1 VGGSSGHG
9 PEFGQCADEQLALAA
24 LAADS
29 APGCASAIDWIQSP
43 LVRILTRYILG
54 EILSHTLIGGVIFTF
69 ILFMRDLD
77 HILEMVVRNSS
88 TWADVLEV
96 FLLTMPN
103 TFKVTI
109 PMAVLVGILLGF
121 SRLAAD
127 SEIIAMRA
135 SGMGIGYFVRVAS
148 IVAISGTLLGLVN
161 SIYLAPRANQAIL
174 DLQQTLETSQASY
187 EIQERV
193 FYEDFRNRVLYV
205 QNVRAGTGA
214 SNWDRVFM
222 ADVTDPTTPL
232 VTTAASATVVSDST
246 QELLMRLRN
255 GTEHDTVAGQPEQY
269 KVSTFTSTDLP
280 LPLSQQNDVHL
291 GRLDTA
297 IYAMPMATL
306 EKRTHGA
313 DGRRFQIE
321 LQSRLSY
328 PAACLVLM
336 LVGVPLGVISRRG
349 GKSSGFVFTL
359 LLVILYY
366 VLSYTGIALGRQNKL
381 SAFLAVWLA
390 NILFAAAGSFLLWQM
405 ASGGRVLSALGRWMA
420 QLSDLTAKTQE
431 NAKAFSGLLNRLQP
445 LSVRRRA
452 RGVFFRILDEYVV
465 REFLNTFFLVLA
477 GFVLLMLV
485 FTFFELV
492 GDIIRNHIPLMTVG
506 EYLVNLTP
514 SMLYQIA
521 PLAVLIAVLVTFGVL
536 NRNSEIVAMKATGI
550 SLYRL
555 VVPIVSMS
563 AVLAVGL
570 FLFDQ
575 YYLPQANRK
584 QEALRSTIKGRPP
597 QTFLHPEQK
606 WIFGQPHTGEPSR
619 IFYYQFFDP
628 GNDVFANFSVFE
640 FDRSTFAISRRIFAS
655 RVFWDTRTGSWL
667 FQNGWV
673 RDFDGATQT
682 RYQDFK
688 FTSFPEIHEEPTYF
702 TKESLQSQEMNF
714 GQLDRYIR
722 DLRQS
727 GFDTMRLRVALWHKL
742 AYPLIAIVMA
752 VLGIPFALSM
762 GRRGSLSGIAVAIA
776 VALTYWVVDGLFGAM
791 GNVNYLPA
799 ALAAW
804 SPDVLFGLTGGYFLL
819 RTPT

>member
-1 VGGSSGHG
+1 
-9 PEFGQCADEQLALAA
+9 
-24 LAADS
+24 
-29 APGCASAIDWIQSP
+29 
-43 LVRILTRYILG
+43 VRILTRYILG
-54 EILSHTLIGGVIFTF
+54 EILSHALIGCVVFTF
-69 ILFMRDLD
+69 ILFMHDLN
-77 HILEMVVRNSS
+77 HILEMVIRNSS
-88 TWADVLEV
+88 TWVDVLEV
-96 FLLTMPN
+96 FLFTMPN
-103 TFKVTI
+103 FFKVTI
-109 PMAVLVGILLGF
+109 PMAVLVGILLGL

-135 SGMGIGYFVRVAS
+135 SGMGIGYFVRVSS
-148 IVAISGTLLGLVN
+148 IVAIGGTLLGLAN
-161 SIYLAPRANQAIL
+161 SVLVAPRANQAIL

-187 EIQERV
+187 EIQPRV

-232 VTTAASATVVSDST
+232 VTTATSATVVSDST
-246 QELLMRLRN
+246 QELLMRLRD
-255 GTEHDTVAGQPEQY
+255 GAEHETAAGQPDQY
-269 KVSTFTSTDLP
+269 KVSTFNRMDMP
-280 LPLSQQNDVHL
+280 LPLSQQSDLHL

-306 EKRTHGA
+306 RQRIHGPDGKR
-313 DGRRFQIE
+313 FLIE
-321 LQSRLSY
+321 LHTRFSY
-328 PAACLVLM
+328 PVACMVLM
-336 LVGVPLGVISRRG
+336 LVGVPLGVISKRG

-359 LLVILYY
+359 LLVIFYY

-381 SAFLAVWLA
+381 SAFVAVWLA
-390 NILFAAAGSFLLWQM
+390 NIVFSVAGVFLLWQM
-405 ASGGRVLSALGRWMA
+405 ASGGRLLNAIGRWTSRLPEFSFKPKQHA
-420 QLSDLTAKTQE
+420 VALTGFLS
-431 NAKAFSGLLNRLQP
+431 RIQP
-445 LSVRRRA
+445 RTPRRGSRTT
-452 RGVFFRILDEYVV
+452 FPRILDEYIV
-465 REFLNTFFLVLA
+465 REFLAMFLLVLA
-477 GFVLLMLV
+477 SFVLLMLV

-492 GDIIRNHIPLMTVG
+492 GDILRNHIPLTTVG
-506 EYLVNLTP
+506 AYLVNLTP
-514 SMLYQIA
+514 SMLYQIT

-536 NRNSEIVAMKATGI
+536 NRNSEVVAMKATGI

-555 VVPIVSMS
+555 VVPVVSIS
-563 AVLAVGL
+563 AVLAICL

-584 QEALRSTIKGRPP
+584 QEELRSTIKGRPP

-606 WIFGQPHTGEPSR
+606 WIFGQPRSGETSR

-628 GNDVFANFSVFE
+628 NTEGFANLSVFE
-640 FDRSTFAISRRIFAS
+640 FDPATFAITRRIFAS
-655 RVFWDTRTGSWL
+655 RAYWNSRTRSWT

-682 RYQDFK
+682 RYKGFM
-688 FTSFPEIHEEPTYF
+688 FTSFAEIHEEPSYF

-727 GFDTMRLRVALWHKL
+727 GFDTVRLRVALWHKL
-742 AYPLIAIVMA
+742 SYPLIAIVMA
-752 VLGIPFALSM
+752 VLAIPFALSM

-776 VALTYWVVDGLFGAM
+776 VALVYFVVDNLFGAM